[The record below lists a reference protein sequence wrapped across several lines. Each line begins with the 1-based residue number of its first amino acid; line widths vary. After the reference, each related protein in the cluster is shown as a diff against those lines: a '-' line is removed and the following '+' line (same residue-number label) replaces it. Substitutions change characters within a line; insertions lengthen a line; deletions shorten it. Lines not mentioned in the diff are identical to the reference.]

1 MLENIINTKEL
12 NSSVDHIRTGVA
24 EAVTSV
30 EGSARELIDK
40 SGEVVKK
47 NPIYA
52 LMGAAAVGF
61 VAGSFLRDCIKN
73 TKR

>member
-1 MLENIINTKEL
+1 MLENIIDTKNL
-12 NSSVDHIRTGVA
+12 NSSVEHIRSGVA
-24 EAVTSV
+24 EAVTAV
-30 EGSARELIDK
+30 EGNARELLSK

-61 VAGSFLRDCIKN
+61 VAGSFLRDYLKN